1 MVLQSSR
8 SFSKTPKHYQIAL
21 VYNKRKKF
29 SKENARYSQLKKL
42 LFPKHSITALNYW
55 CKKTSN

>member
-21 VYNKRKKF
+21 VHNKIKKF

-42 LFPKHSITALNYW
+42 LFSQTLNNSS
-55 CKKTSN
+55 KLLV